1 MTALLFLLGVG
12 CSSPEQE
19 TSGTTFCSEAQWFK
33 SPKLK
38 VLCTTAQVGGLVA
51 TVGGPDIATLV
62 LIQGDL
68 DPHSYQLV
76 KGDDEKLDRADLVF
90 ASGLGL
96 EHGPSLQQF
105 LMSQNKVQRLGD
117 LVREQNAGSLI
128 RVDGQ
133 LDPHIWLDISIW
145 KETVPFISDS
155 LSKALPEHAQDFQK
169 RAHELQVRLSTLDQ
183 DLLRAFHAIPEA
195 KRYLVT
201 SHDAF
206 QYFTRRYLA
215 ATHERES
222 GAWRERLCA
231 PEGLAPEGQLG
242 LVDIQRVLSFCETHD
257 VRVLFPESNVNISPL
272 KKVVESGRQRGY
284 PLRLASEP
292 VYGDTMGEDGMCSLE
307 HAYETMMLHNQRT
320 MTREWME
327 LP

>member
-1 MTALLFLLGVG
+1 MTALLLFVGVG
-12 CSSPEQE
+12 CSSPEKE
-19 TSGTTFCSEAQWFK
+19 TSGTTFCSEAQWFN

-51 TVGGPDIATLV
+51 TVGGADIATLV

-76 KGDDEKLDRADLVF
+76 KGDDEKLDRAELVF

-105 LMSQNKVQRLGD
+105 LLSQEKVQRLGD
-117 LVREQNAGSLI
+117 LVRDRKSSQLI

-133 LDPHIWLDISIW
+133 LDPHIWLDVSIW
-145 KETVPFISDS
+145 KETVPFISQS
-155 LSKALPEHAQDFQK
+155 LCKALPAQAVQIQQ
-169 RAHELQVRLSTLDQ
+169 RAQELEKRLSSLDH
-183 DLLRAFHAIPEA
+183 DLVKAFDAVPKE

-215 ATHERES
+215 TAEERVS

-242 LVDIQRVLSFCETHD
+242 LVDIQRVLRFCQQHD
-257 VRVLFPESNVNISPL
+257 VQVLFPESNVNVSPL

-292 VYGDTMGEDGMCSLE
+292 LYGDTMGEDGMCSLE
-307 HAYETMMLHNQRT
+307 HAYETMMRHNQRAIT
-320 MTREWME
+320 AEWMKQ
-327 LP
+327 